1 MSASDPDSP
10 KEVDMAARTITLP
23 DHVAAWIDEQV
34 AAGEFASD
42 DEVIVDLVEQAMS
55 SGIAWNDD
63 PELLEAIAEID
74 RGEGIVVT
82 DISAFFDEIEKRA
95 SEAAAR
101 GDEVPDDLKY

>member
-1 MSASDPDSP
+1 
-10 KEVDMAARTITLP
+10 MAARTIRLP

-34 AAGEFASD
+34 ADGRYATD
-42 DEVIVDLVEQAMS
+42 DDVIVDLVEQAMAP
-55 SGIAWNDD
+55 GIDWNDD
-63 PELLEAIAEID
+63 PELLEAIAEIE

-82 DISAFFDEIEKRA
+82 DITAYFDQIEKRA